1 MRRREFIGIAG
12 SVLLTRPFMAR
23 AQQPGGHLYLQ
34 RPLLL
39 SRVKRTT
46 GRRQTDLRKR
56 PAIYQKNNSHRTMVR
71 NEYEPKLADEKGIE
85 LRLPI
90 ARLAAIIGPTFA
102 GL

>member
-1 MRRREFIGIAG
+1 
-12 SVLLTRPFMAR
+12 
-23 AQQPGGHLYLQ
+23 
-34 RPLLL
+34 
-39 SRVKRTT
+39 
-46 GRRQTDLRKR
+46 
-56 PAIYQKNNSHRTMVR
+56 MVR